1 MNQEK
6 VKGLLACILAVSIW
20 GGVFAIKGYLVN
32 YLSAFQINFFN
43 ALITVTIYGLICLVQ
58 KTSLKVSLPMAKRML
73 IAGIVGI
80 MGSRLTCDTG
90 IKLVGSVTA
99 SVFVS
104 VIPVMCVIY
113 DMVFYK
119 KKMNKRTIV
128 GALVSILGVYII
140 VSSGE
145 AQSFS
150 IVGMG
155 SLFLS
160 NLAWIFYSY
169 ICADASKL
177 PKSRIVMLFY
187 QFLGSLMVLSTIV
200 FTVDPIPT
208 QAFTNVG
215 VVAGILFLGVFNGVI
230 AYICFAYAT
239 KVLGVITTN
248 GINNCIPIMTMIFS
262 VLFFGASVSGM
273 QAFGVLLTVGA
284 ITVVAI
290 SQMEK
295 IPKS

>member
-20 GGVFAIKGYLVN
+20 GGVFVIKGYLVD

-43 ALITVTIYGLICLVQ
+43 ALITATIYGLICLVQ
-58 KTSLKVSLPMAKRML
+58 KTSLKVSAPMAKRLL

-113 DMVFYK
+113 DMVFNK
-119 KKMNKRTIV
+119 KKVNKRTIF
-128 GALVSILGVYII
+128 GAVVSIFGVYII

-145 AQSFS
+145 AQNFS
-150 IVGMG
+150 IVGIG

-177 PKSRIVMLFY
+177 PQSRIVMLFY
-187 QFLGSLMVLSTIV
+187 QFLGSFLVLSTIV
-200 FTVDPIPT
+200 FTVDPVDPEVL
-208 QAFTNVG
+208 TNMG
-215 VVAGILFLGVFNGVI
+215 VVAGIIFLGVFNGVI

-248 GINNCIPIMTMIFS
+248 GINNCIPIVTMIFS
-262 VLFFGASVSGM
+262 VLFFGTSVSGM

-284 ITVVAI
+284 VSIVAMA
-290 SQMEK
+290 QMEK
-295 IPKS
+295 TPKS